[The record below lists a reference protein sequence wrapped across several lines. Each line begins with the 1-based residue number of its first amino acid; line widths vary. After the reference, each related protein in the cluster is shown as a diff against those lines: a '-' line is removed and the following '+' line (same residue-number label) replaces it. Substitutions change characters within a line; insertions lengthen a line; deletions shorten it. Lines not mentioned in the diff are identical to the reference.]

1 MHCFEI
7 AVEDLQRFLT
17 VGEPFLEQ
25 RRKLRIARL
34 LHPVILHC
42 FGNPV
47 KNRLPATCKL
57 AYTGQVRK
65 NLARTGIEKSKASR
79 YIYLQMIF
87 NLLKR
92 TAAAATILVALPC
105 GTHAQEDPRH
115 KQMQDFLHAKR
126 SPLAEHARAFLDA
139 ADRYGL
145 DWRLL
150 PCLALVETGGRK
162 EIRNN
167 NVFGWGNGRIQFT
180 SVAESIHL
188 VAERL
193 ANAAPY
199 RKKTTEDKLK
209 AYNPRNRNYAAHV
222 LTMMGLVGPVAAAAA
237 TVEE

>member
-1 MHCFEI
+1 M
-7 AVEDLQRFLT
+7 
-17 VGEPFLEQ
+17 
-25 RRKLRIARL
+25 
-34 LHPVILHC
+34 
-42 FGNPV
+42 

-65 NLARTGIEKSKASR
+65 NLARTGIGKPKANR

-92 TAAAATILVALPC
+92 TAAATAILLALPC
-105 GTHAQEDPRH
+105 GASAQEADPRH
-115 KQMQDFLHAKR
+115 KQVQDFLHAKR

-150 PCLALVETGGRK
+150 PCLALVETGGRR

-167 NVFGWGNGRIQFT
+167 NVFGWGNGRIRFS
-180 SVAESIHL
+180 SVADSIHV

-209 AYNPRNRNYAAHV
+209 AYNPRNRRYAEHV
-222 LTMMGLVGPVAAAAA
+222 LAMMGLVGPVAAAAA
-237 TVEE
+237 AATAVEEE

>member
-1 MHCFEI
+1 M
-7 AVEDLQRFLT
+7 
-17 VGEPFLEQ
+17 
-25 RRKLRIARL
+25 RRLW
-34 LHPVILHC
+34 HFPVIFHNSC

-139 ADRYGL
+139 ADRYATT
-145 DWRLL
+145 R
-150 PCLALVETGGRK
+150 
-162 EIRNN
+162 
-167 NVFGWGNGRIQFT
+167 
-180 SVAESIHL
+180 SVSTHTLYYMIAPNE
-188 VAERL
+188 AYNKERL
-193 ANAAPY
+193 
-199 RKKTTEDKLK
+199 KSSITIEIMK
-209 AYNPRNRNYAAHV
+209 V
-222 LTMMGLVGPVAAAAA
+222 
-237 TVEE
+237 